1 MAVSVFQMAADKEN
15 IPSMVVKI
23 KAKIARSGTACRD
36 AIVAAAIETLENI
49 ISYSGTEEIIV
60 EIKKTA
66 RKITLTITD
75 YGVPFDP
82 GSADTTEKGLG
93 LLIARNMADDYGYRY
108 EDGKNISTYEKYL

>member
-49 ISYSGTEEIIV
+49 ISYSGP
-60 EIKKTA
+60 KK
-66 RKITLTITD
+66 
-75 YGVPFDP
+75 
-82 GSADTTEKGLG
+82 
-93 LLIARNMADDYGYRY
+93 
-108 EDGKNISTYEKYL
+108 